1 MVYLTAYFG
10 MPMELGMFGSVF
22 LALFF
27 NSPAAR
33 KGTLWS
39 SFLAIRLMVYRGVGR
54 REKMKTGVTGAYS
67 ISD

>member
-10 MPMELGMFGSVF
+10 MPMELGMFSSVF

-27 NSPAAR
+27 NSPAGR

-39 SFLAIRLMVYRGVGR
+39 SFLAIRLMSIQKSGEEGENEDRGYRGLLHQ
-54 REKMKTGVTGAYS
+54 
-67 ISD
+67 